1 MLLFDFDGTL
11 AQSLELVY
19 TIYNRIAPEYNL
31 LQMDEEG
38 RRVLA
43 AGKPQDV
50 MKQYHISPQN
60 WLCLFCA

>member
-31 LQMDEEG
+31 LQMDEEDEG
-38 RRVLA
+38 FWQQENRR
-43 AGKPQDV
+43 
-50 MKQYHISPQN
+50 M
-60 WLCLFCA
+60 